1 MRTDPPCG
9 PAAGCRQILR
19 LVLRPLATGQQRP
32 AARTRAALGS
42 SAKVRAKLKA
52 GSKIALNQPERA
64 EFEPSESVEFTTI
77 HDDSRTNDL
86 TRTDVSAREMVAF
99 GPMKTG
105 DFGGVEDSLARAITQ
120 ASVVGRWDIVAQL
133 ARELEAR
140 RLSALRACAR
150 R

>member
-1 MRTDPPCG
+1 
-9 PAAGCRQILR
+9 
-19 LVLRPLATGQQRP
+19 
-32 AARTRAALGS
+32 
-42 SAKVRAKLKA
+42 
-52 GSKIALNQPERA
+52 
-64 EFEPSESVEFTTI
+64 
-77 HDDSRTNDL
+77 
-86 TRTDVSAREMVAF
+86 
-99 GPMKTG
+99 MKTG

>member
-1 MRTDPPCG
+1 
-9 PAAGCRQILR
+9 
-19 LVLRPLATGQQRP
+19 
-32 AARTRAALGS
+32 
-42 SAKVRAKLKA
+42 
-52 GSKIALNQPERA
+52 
-64 EFEPSESVEFTTI
+64 VEFTTI